1 MLGEQT
7 MTAMIEDRQG
17 LRPQIRTRRFAMAG
31 LLAAVLA
38 TPAAWAANS
47 LQSIRHESGAA
58 GAVDVIL
65 DFAGPVGD
73 VQAFTTDDPPRIA
86 LDLVDTANASGQR
99 RVVVGSGATSAV
111 TAVEAG
117 GRTRIV
123 IDLFRPAGFES
134 RVEGN
139 RLIVS
144 VAGSSGRSAAGIA
157 ADLADPSKRL
167 PSSLS
172 LDNIDFR
179 RGEGGSGQL
188 LLTFSGDGAQTDLRN
203 EGGQLIV
210 DLPNAKLPQNLRQH
224 LDVVD
229 FATPVRSIEP
239 RMSPT
244 GAQLALTAAGAY
256 ESMAYQT
263 GNQYV
268 VEVSPRRDADAAGP
282 ALGRLDKP
290 TYTGKPVTFNFQDIP
305 VRTVLQLIAEESGLN
320 VVASD
325 SVTGNVTLRL
335 INVPWDQALDI
346 VLRAKQL
353 DKRQEGSV
361 IWIGPQTEL
370 AEFEQRLEDARIALE
385 ERAEMITEFIPINYG
400 NAEDI
405 AKLLTDESL
414 SNSQGGGGGSASGQ
428 QAAQGFLSP
437 RGSITFDK
445 RTNSLLVND
454 IPQKVDEVKAI
465 VALLDRAVDQVL
477 IEARIVIATESF
489 SRELGARFGFSGI
502 QNNSG
507 NSLFSSG
514 NLETNTRNSIDRAE
528 IARENAEAI
537 REWELARQTN
547 PNAPFPVLASNVI
560 NRGLN
565 FDLPAQTP
573 GAGSFALSIIGADYL
588 LDLELSALQ
597 TEGRGEVVANPRVI
611 TANQQEAVIKQGDE
625 VGFTTLQDAGGGGGV
640 AGQFTVEFKEVLL
653 ELRVTPTITQDNR
666 VFLNMLVK
674 KDEVAGFITTPL
686 FSVPQLTKRELTTAV
701 LVENGQTVVLGGVYE
716 FETREDLSKVPFLG
730 DIPGVG
736 NFFRNKLKS
745 NDKAELLVFVTPRIL
760 RLDEM
765 R

>member
-1 MLGEQT
+1 MMLGEQT

-17 LRPQIRTRRFAMAG
+17 LRLRHILRRFG
-31 LLAAVLA
+31 LAVLA
-38 TPAAWAANS
+38 TALIAPAAWAANS
-47 LQSIRHESGAA
+47 LQSIRHEAGSG

-65 DFAGPVGD
+65 DFAEPVGD

-99 RVVVGSGATSAV
+99 RVVIGSGATSSV
-111 TAVEAG
+111 TAIEAD

-123 IDLFRPAGFES
+123 IDLFRSTGFES

-139 RLIVS
+139 RLIIS
-144 VAGSSGRSAAGIA
+144 VAGAAARSASSIA

-167 PSSLS
+167 PSSLN
-172 LDNIDFR
+172 LENIDFR

-188 LLTFSGDGAQTDLRN
+188 LLTFSGEGAQTDLRTQ
-203 EGGQLIV
+203 EGQLIV
-210 DLPNAKLPQNLRQH
+210 DLPNANLPPNLRQK

-229 FATPVRSIEP
+229 FATPVRSIDP
-239 RMSPT
+239 SMTPS
-244 GAQLALTAAGAY
+244 GAQLAITAVGAY
-256 ESMAYQT
+256 DSMAYQT

-268 VEVSPRRDADAAGP
+268 VEVTPRRDADSGTP
-282 ALGRLDKP
+282 ALGRLEKP
-290 TYTGKPVTFNFQDIP
+290 VYSGKPVTFNFQDIP

-325 SVTGNVTLRL
+325 SVGGNVTLRL

-353 DKRQEGSV
+353 DKRQEGNV
-361 IWIGPQTEL
+361 IWIGPQSEL

-400 NAEDI
+400 SAEDI

-414 SNSQGGGGGSASGQ
+414 SNNQGGGGGSTTR
-428 QAAQGFLSP
+428 AQGFLSP
-437 RGSITFDK
+437 RGSVTFDT

-454 IPQKVDEVKAI
+454 IPQKVDEIKAI
-465 VALLDRAVDQVL
+465 VSLLDRAVDQVL

-502 QNNSG
+502 QDNSG
-507 NSLFSSG
+507 NSLFTSG
-514 NLETNTRNSIDRAE
+514 NLETNSQNSIDRAE
-528 IARENAEAI
+528 NTAENLELL
-537 REWELARQTN
+537 REWQIARQTN
-547 PNAPFPVLASNVI
+547 PNLPAPVLNSGVI

-565 FDLPAQTP
+565 FNLPAQAA
-573 GAGSFALSIIGADYL
+573 GAGRFALSIIGADYL

-597 TEGRGEVVANPRVI
+597 SEGRGEVVANPRVI

-674 KDEVAGFITTPL
+674 KDEVAGFVTTPL

-716 FETREDLSKVPFLG
+716 FETREDLSKIPFLG

-736 NFFRNKLKS
+736 NFFRNKLRS
-745 NDKAELLVFVTPRIL
+745 NEKAELLVFVTPRIL
-760 RLDEM
+760 RLDEL